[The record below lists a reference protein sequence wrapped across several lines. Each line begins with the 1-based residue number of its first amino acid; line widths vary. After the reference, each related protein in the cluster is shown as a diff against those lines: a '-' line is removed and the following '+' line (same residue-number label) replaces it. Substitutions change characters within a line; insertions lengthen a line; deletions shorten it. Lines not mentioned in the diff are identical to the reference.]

1 MQAVKV
7 IIPGSFWDSQI
18 YSGYLHLFLDD
29 GSIAILDW
37 KNAIDRLIQD
47 NQIIAIALKVAFLD
61 GNLLYEHGANYLL
74 SNEEIKGV
82 IDRQFKELLGKTFDF
97 KGINDSR
104 FNLRHQSNPF
114 PFPHADSEIYHGQI
128 YVGLKSG
135 LFFSQKQDIKHKE
148 IEKKSHK
155 LWDAPVLNLA
165 ASNRYSSLAIA
176 TGSDGLHQL
185 QVSSTK
191 RDFHEKSSPIKL
203 AEKHCNSCDWSYQSI
218 YGSSNTNSSFLASFE
233 IESQKKS
240 NESSNAHK
248 GERKLK
254 EIISSESLF
263 GSKGFSW
270 GARDKIYQ
278 YHDGVIDVISYDP
291 HTKRLFKD
299 LGTIALSLSDGDVIS
314 ASVSPFGTVI
324 ECDNSLVI
332 ALSNGGFM
340 TIKGEPVRWRV
351 FPRSTN
357 FTNQL
362 HIIYDDRIE
371 ILSFVHDYLVKQED
385 KLAGIKVDLR

>member
-18 YSGYLHLFLDD
+18 YSSYLHLFLDD

-37 KNAIDRLIQD
+37 KNAIDKLIEN
-47 NQIIAIALKVAFLD
+47 NQKIAIALRVAFLD
-61 GNLLYEHGANYLL
+61 GNLLYNSNTQYLL

-82 IDRQFKELLGKTFDF
+82 IDRQFKELLSKTFEF
-97 KGINDSR
+97 KGIHDSR
-104 FNLRHQSNPF
+104 FNLRHQNNPF
-114 PFPHADSEIYHGQI
+114 PFPHADSEIYQGQV

-135 LFFSQKQDIKHKE
+135 LFFSQKQDVKDKE
-148 IEKKSHK
+148 VGKKSRK
-155 LWDAPVLNLA
+155 LWDFPVLNLA

-176 TGSDGLHQL
+176 TGSDGLYQL
-185 QVSSTK
+185 QVSSK
-191 RDFHEKSSPIKL
+191 KHDSYNNISPIKL

-240 NESSNAHK
+240 NESSNTQK

-254 EIISSESLF
+254 EIISSEKLF
-263 GSKGFSW
+263 GTKGFSW

-278 YHDGVIDVISYDP
+278 YHDGLIDVISYDP
-291 HTKRLFKD
+291 HNKTLFKN
-299 LGTIALSLSDGDVIS
+299 LGTIALNLSDGEVIS
-314 ASVSPFGTVI
+314 ANVAPFGTVI

-332 ALSNGGFM
+332 ALSNDEFM
-340 TIKGEPVRWRV
+340 TIEGEPVRWRV

-362 HIIYDDRIE
+362 HIIYEDRIE